1 MMMLFIYIYTK
12 LEVMLIILFIYIY
25 IYIYIYT
32 KLEVMLMT
40 VHIYNI
46 YKAGGEK
53 YIHKAGKWADAG
65 SKDEEQPGVRKKMRE
80 PVAFVFCSWSCSC
93 QCIG

>member
-1 MMMLFIYIYTK
+1 
-12 LEVMLIILFIYIY
+12 
-25 IYIYIYT
+25 
-32 KLEVMLMT
+32 MT

-65 SKDEEQPGVRKKMRE
+65 SEDEEQPGVRKKMRE
-80 PVAFVFCSWSCSC
+80 PVAFVFLLLVLLLSVHWVVNSWL
-93 QCIG
+93 